1 METIGNTKENLT
13 IKQLLKSHERL
24 LEVLK
29 ICKTNSNYDWNS
41 NLENPP
47 QNEFKFI
54 SNLIEEVI

>member
-1 METIGNTKENLT
+1 METIGNTKKNLT

-29 ICKTNSNYDWNS
+29 ICKTNSNYDWDS

-54 SNLIEEVI
+54 SNLI